1 MEFCSSEID
10 EGMSDL
16 DESEDMNPV
25 DEDECGIDIDVIESE
40 HLLTNFLL
48 STRYKVL
55 VFALN

>member
-1 MEFCSSEID
+1 MEFCSSEIDCVID

-40 HLLTNFLL
+40 HLL